1 MSEAPAINPLIYVV
15 IGIWIVLTLFGFVT
29 AIYQART
36 APAQTSV
43 IVGEINRVTT
53 TLRMEGRATRDL
65 LMRQDRRRAKRL
77 AREAKLRLDLGPE
90 AEAVI
95 AVQRIVDAGARD
107 REEIES

>member
-1 MSEAPAINPLIYVV
+1 MTEAPPINPLIYVV
-15 IGIWIVLTLFGFVT
+15 IGIWILLTIFGFVT

-65 LMRQDRRRAKRL
+65 LIRQDRRRAKRL
-77 AREAKLRLDLGPE
+77 AREAKLRLKLGPD
-90 AEAVI
+90 AEDAIGVG
-95 AVQRIVDAGARD
+95 RILDAH
-107 REEIES
+107 REEGES